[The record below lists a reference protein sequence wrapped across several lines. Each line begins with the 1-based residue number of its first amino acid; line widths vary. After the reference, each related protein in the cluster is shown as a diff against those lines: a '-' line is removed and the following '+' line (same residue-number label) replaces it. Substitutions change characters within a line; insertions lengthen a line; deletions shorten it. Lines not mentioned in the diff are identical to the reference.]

1 MLFCC
6 KNAENGVG
14 QNVGQLPD
22 PHRDPH
28 RLAISGFAAYC
39 QLMPHGY
46 NEMRGKSQRAPE
58 RKLLP
63 FRCAACLRDL
73 SNLRHEA
80 THFLCGLL
88 LHLPCDVGV
97 GAERKAGVV
106 VTQHAADGF
115 DVHPV
120 LECQGREC
128 MSQDV
133 EPDMLQPRVFED
145 PLVECYHRVGVVHFS
160 CSAGWEHPR
169 IVGVFGV
176 FLLQQLHGILRNGH
190 ISDGIPGFGLA

>member
-6 KNAENGVG
+6 KNAEKGVG

-28 RLAISGFAAYC
+28 AEI
-39 QLMPHGY
+39 HGKG
-46 NEMRGKSQRAPE
+46 ERAPE
-58 RKLLP
+58 RKLSP
-63 FRCAACLRDL
+63 FRCSACLRDL
-73 SNLRHEA
+73 SDLCHEA
-80 THFLCGLL
+80 AHFLCGLL

-97 GAERKAGVV
+97 GAEGEARVV
-106 VTQHAADGF
+106 VPEHTADGF

-120 LECQGREC
+120 LECQGRER
-128 MSQDV
+128 MTQV
-133 EPDMLQPRVFED
+133 VKPDMLQPRVLED
-145 PLVECYHRVGVVHFS
+145 PLVECYDRVGVIHFS

-190 ISDGIPGFGLA
+190 LADGVAGFGAA